1 MSLCFFYHGQS
12 GRLSTSFHMDNRVM
26 YLLLLQRTISLLL
39 LPWTVRSSVYVY
51 RERRGRVSMSVYEG
65 RSVGLPSGHLAP
77 TEPRDP
83 ADCFIADICGSC
95 TELSCQDIYL
105 CCGLLPLHTPVPNNN
120 QKKKKKKNRLFMAL
134 HLVKEEIED
143 ECLT

>member
-1 MSLCFFYHGQS
+1 
-12 GRLSTSFHMDNRVM
+12 
-26 YLLLLQRTISLLL
+26 
-39 LPWTVRSSVYVY
+39 
-51 RERRGRVSMSVYEG
+51 MSVYQG
-65 RSVGLPSGHLAP
+65 RSDRLPRRQLAS

-83 ADCFIADICGSC
+83 ADCFIVDLCGSC

-120 QKKKKKKNRLFMAL
+120 NNNKKKKKNRLFMAL